1 MGDIQV
7 TDFQAKV
14 LNLWDKGMDTHRIAQ
29 EITQIE
35 KRPIHESHVYRAL
48 NAARVE
54 RRVYAESEAS

>member
-1 MGDIQV
+1 M
-7 TDFQAKV
+7 TDFQAQCLK
-14 LNLWDKGMDTHRIAQ
+14 LWDKGMDTHRIAQ

>member
-1 MGDIQV
+1 M

-14 LNLWDKGMDTHRIAQ
+14 LNLWDKGLDTHQIAQ
-29 EITQIE
+29 VVSQ
-35 KRPIHESHVYRAL
+35 HENRMLHEYQVYRAL